1 MERVILVACS
11 KAKLAAPAEARLLYQ
26 GDLFRKARSLAALR
40 GARWFILSAK
50 HGLVA
55 PDTVLQPYDDTLAH
69 ATRERLAAWNALVL
83 AQLGAARLLAEPL
96 EVLAGRCYRGWTA
109 CLDVTVPMRGMGI
122 GQQKAWLSKQLD
134 SITNG

>member
-1 MERVILVACS
+1 MIRVMLIACS
-11 KAKLAAPAEARLLYQ
+11 AGKLACSAPAWQLYT
-26 GDLFRKARSLAALR
+26 GDLFRKAKALAEAR
-40 GARWFILSAK
+40 GARWFVLSAK

-69 ATRERLAAWNALVL
+69 ATRERLAEWNAMVL
-83 AQLGAARLLAEPL
+83 AQLVEARLLDQPL

-122 GQQKAWLSKQLD
+122 GQQKQWLADQ
-134 SITNG
+134 IRRMN